1 MTSGERMDILP
12 LLFVAAPLSFLF
24 PASTVPAHVLFL
36 VRRIGRSA
44 HANSRLTRVPEPG
57 NSEYHHGQASQT
69 IASSCRTQVVWPCIQ
84 QLMRILLLDLG
95 EASLQAVQGALAGQG
110 YEIATENGLTVE
122 QVLAFSPEVLVAEAT
137 PSDLSCCGLIT
148 QLKARPDTDS
158 SLKVVMIAH
167 GGAVERA
174 RALDLGTDDVIS
186 FPFDAVEFAARIRT
200 QFRERRPEEELKT
213 MLKYAVQRER
223 YADIAVETLSGA
235 PLSKRRFWLIPAFFA
250 LSTMAVLAAV
260 FLAISTRNSRKATL
274 QLRAEIARLNSG
286 LRPQDDLLRR
296 AEQARGSIATD
307 SRSGSTARDSLKA
320 QSEDLRQK
328 VATAD
333 GADADA
339 LKKQLLDAQ
348 NRLTQLEKEDKIPE
362 TVVHRYGPSVCLL
375 HVVVEFLDK
384 QSGRPLQVAVDANGK
399 PQVDDK
405 GMAQLD
411 IGGTGPRLQVDAFGT
426 GFLARA
432 DGTVLTNHHV
442 AEPWWHDDELK
453 RLLDQGVDPYVLSYE
468 AYFPGKSAAI
478 RAKLGRISSEADV
491 ATLELETPPP
501 SPAELLELDARGEAS
516 VTGEAVV
523 LMGYPT
529 GVEGILAR
537 ANSEVVQKVAS
548 GAQDVSQVMSRIAS
562 QQLIRPTTTQGHIGD
577 VLKDKI
583 LYDAA
588 TTSGG
593 SGGPLFNRNGKVI
606 GINFAVLRGFGGSNL
621 AVPARYATELLK

>member
-1 MTSGERMDILP
+1 MM
-12 LLFVAAPLSFLF
+12 
-24 PASTVPAHVLFL
+24 
-36 VRRIGRSA
+36 
-44 HANSRLTRVPEPG
+44 
-57 NSEYHHGQASQT
+57 
-69 IASSCRTQVVWPCIQ
+69 
-84 QLMRILLLDLG
+84 MRILLLNLNTDAL
-95 EASLQAVQGALAGQG
+95 EAVERALAGQG
-110 YEIATENGLTVE
+110 YEITSESGLTVE
-122 QVLAFSPEVLVAEAT
+122 EVLALSPEVLVTEAT

-148 QLKARPDTDS
+148 QIKARPETDS
-158 SLKVVMIAH
+158 SLKVVMIVQ
-167 GGAVERA
+167 GGALERA

-213 MLKYAVQRER
+213 MLKYAVQREH
-223 YADIAVETLSGA
+223 YADIAVESLSGET
-235 PLSKRRFWLIPAFFA
+235 LGKRRYWLIPVVLG
-250 LSTMAVLAAV
+250 LSTLTVLAAV
-260 FLAISTRNSRKATL
+260 FIVISTHSSHKATL

-286 LRPQDDLLRR
+286 VQPQGDLLRR
-296 AEQARGSIATD
+296 AEQARGSIEAD
-307 SRSGSTARDSLKA
+307 SRSGSTTHDSLKA
-320 QSEDLRQK
+320 QSEDLRKK

-333 GADADA
+333 GADAA
-339 LKKQLLDAQ
+339 GLKKQLVDAE
-348 NRLTQLEKEDKIPE
+348 NRLGQLEREDKVAE
-362 TVVHRYGPSVCLL
+362 TVVQKYGPSVCLL

-426 GFLARA
+426 GFLAGA
-432 DGTVLTNHHV
+432 DKTILTNHHV

-453 RLLDQGVDPYVLSYE
+453 RLLDEGVDPYVASYE
-468 AYFPGKSAAI
+468 AYFPGKPVAI

-491 ATLELETPPP
+491 ATLTLETPPP
-501 SPAELLELDARGEAS
+501 ARAELLELDDRRDAS
-516 VTGEAVV
+516 VTGEPVV

-537 ANSEVVQKVAS
+537 ANSDVVQKIAS
-548 GAQDVSQVMSRIAS
+548 GAQDVGQVMSRIAS
-562 QQLIRPTTTQGHIGD
+562 EQLIRPTTTQGHIGD

-583 LYDAA
+583 VYDAA

-606 GINFAVLRGFGGSNL
+606 GINFAILKGFGGSNL
-621 AVPARYATELLK
+621 AVPARFANELLK

>member
-1 MTSGERMDILP
+1 
-12 LLFVAAPLSFLF
+12 
-24 PASTVPAHVLFL
+24 
-36 VRRIGRSA
+36 
-44 HANSRLTRVPEPG
+44 
-57 NSEYHHGQASQT
+57 
-69 IASSCRTQVVWPCIQ
+69 
-84 QLMRILLLDLG
+84 MRILLLDLG
-95 EASLQAVQGALAGQG
+95 EASLEAAQLALAGQG
-110 YEIATENGLTVE
+110 YEIATKKGLTVE
-122 QVLAFSPEVLVAEAT
+122 EVLAFSPEVLITEAT

-148 QLKARPDTDS
+148 QLKARPETDS
-158 SLKVVMIAH
+158 SLKVVMIVH
-167 GGAVERA
+167 GGALERA

-186 FPFDAVEFAARIRT
+186 FPFDAVEFAARTRT

-213 MLKYAVQRER
+213 MLKYAVQREN
-223 YADIAVETLSGA
+223 YADIAVESLSGVPA
-235 PLSKRRFWLIPAFFA
+235 SKRRFWVIPALFG
-250 LSTMAVLAAV
+250 LSTIAVLAAV
-260 FLAISTRNSRKATL
+260 FMAISTRNSRKATL

-286 LRPQDDLLRR
+286 LEHQADLLRR
-296 AEQARGSIATD
+296 AVQARGSIETD

-320 QSEDLRQK
+320 QSEDLRKQ

-339 LKKQLLDAQ
+339 LSKQLADTQ
-348 NRLTQLEKEDKIPE
+348 SRLAQLEKEDKVAE

-375 HVVVEFLDK
+375 HVVVGFVDK
-384 QSGRPLQVAVDANGK
+384 QSGKRLQVAVDANGK

-411 IGGTGPRLQVDAFGT
+411 VDGPGPPLQVDAFGT

-432 DGTVLTNHHV
+432 DGTILTNHHV

-453 RLLDQGVDPYVLSYE
+453 QLLDHGVDPYVLVYE
-468 AYFPGKSAAI
+468 AYFPGKSAGI
-478 RAKLGRISSEADV
+478 QAKLGRISSEADV
-491 ATLELETPPP
+491 ATLKLETPPP
-501 SPAELLELDARGEAS
+501 SRAELLELDTRTAAS

-537 ANSEVVQKVAS
+537 ANSDVVEKVAS

-562 QQLIRPTTTQGHIGD
+562 EQLIRPTTTQGHIGD

-583 LYDAA
+583 VYDAA

-621 AVPARYATELLK
+621 AVPARYATDLLK